1 MGMVTSFLGSLVAP
15 FLIDEAFWAVK
26 MQDGRFL
33 SERDTVR
40 DGNLLEGDLPLHRAS
55 KRPLDWTLD
64 LVSTGDVLKIKELW
78 LLCPPSLGNPLG
90 QTARLPI
97 VEPGTA
103 FQFKV
108 GYVDGNPG
116 GTLRSRAHQLIG
128 RVIDKESGTCEC
140 FLWDVG
146 LQKLGMWNT
155 SVYDFQS
162 WRPEVAHVGALA
174 LDVLGL
180 RLG

>member
-1 MGMVTSFLGSLVAP
+1 MGIVTSFLGSLVSP
-15 FLIDEAFWAVK
+15 FLIDEAFWAIK
-26 MQDGRFL
+26 LTNGTFL

-40 DGNLLEGDLPLHRAS
+40 DGNLLEGDLPLHRAG
-55 KRPLDWTLD
+55 KRPLDWTKD
-64 LVSTGDVLKIKELW
+64 LVSTGDIRKVKELW
-78 LLCPPSLGNPLG
+78 LICPPSLGNPLG

-103 FQFKV
+103 FQFKL
-108 GYVDGNPG
+108 GYVDSIPG
-116 GTLRSRAHQLIG
+116 SSLRSRAHQVIG
-128 RVIDKESGTCEC
+128 RVTDKESGACEC

-162 WRPEVAHVGALA
+162 WRPEVAPMGALA

-180 RLG
+180 SL